1 MTKALFKEAIIKVVA
16 GIVVVAALL
25 FIPAGTV
32 HYWNA
37 WLFMALL
44 FIPMIAAGFV
54 LMAKNPA
61 LLKKRLNA
69 KEKEGAQQQVVVM
82 SGIMFIA
89 AFITAGL
96 NYRYSW
102 MEMHVGFTVFGTVA
116 FLLGYIMYA
125 EVIRENDYLS
135 RVIEVQDD
143 QKVIDTGLYAVI
155 RHPMYTATVLLFIS
169 IGFILGS
176 PASII
181 ILLAYIPIIAKRIKY
196 EEKFLESELAG
207 YTEYKDK
214 VKYKLIPLIW

>member
-16 GIVVVAALL
+16 GIIIVAMLL
-25 FIPAGTV
+25 FIPAGSIR
-32 HYWNA
+32 YWNA
-37 WLFMALL
+37 WLFVALL

-54 LMAKNPA
+54 LMVKNPA

-89 AFITAGL
+89 AFIMAGL
-96 NYRYSW
+96 NYRYRW
-102 MEMHVGFTVFGTVA
+102 MEMPSGFTFFGTIT
-116 FLLGYIMYA
+116 FLFGYVVYA

-143 QKVIDTGLYAVI
+143 QKVIDTGLYAII
-155 RHPMYTATVLLFIS
+155 RHPMYTATLFLFIS

-176 PASII
+176 PISII
-181 ILLAYIPIIAKRIKY
+181 ILFAYIPIIAKRIKY
-196 EEKFLESELAG
+196 EEEFLESELAG
-207 YTEYKDK
+207 YTEYKNK